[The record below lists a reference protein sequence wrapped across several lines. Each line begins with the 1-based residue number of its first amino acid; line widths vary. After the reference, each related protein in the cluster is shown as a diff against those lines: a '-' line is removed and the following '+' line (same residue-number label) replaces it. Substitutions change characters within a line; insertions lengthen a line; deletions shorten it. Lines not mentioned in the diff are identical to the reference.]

1 MKGRGISSGML
12 FNDSGFSQGPKP
24 CNGAVPVL
32 VEPTRHEVLRR
43 RTGHRAPH
51 RGLRCMGN
59 LLCEGCSSNFDLIPP
74 PRRCRNIA
82 VWLEAVNQGDFR
94 SERSEAAP
102 ASAWRLIPVDT
113 CSGRGPLDDGEVR
126 DIELRPGL
134 F

>member
-1 MKGRGISSGML
+1 MGCYSMIPGSLKVRSLAMARFPSSSSRHAMKS
-12 FNDSGFSQGPKP
+12 
-24 CNGAVPVL
+24 CAGAPG
-32 VEPTRHEVLRR
+32 TAS
-43 RTGHRAPH
+43 RAPVH
-51 RGLRCMGN
+51 GQSALVGLFLQFPN
-59 LLCEGCSSNFDLIPP
+59 PLP

-126 DIELRPGL
+126 NIELRPGL